1 MPTWNWA
8 MFTLKKKSMAVNNY
22 QPTEAMAAAAR
33 RGLRLRENSSASN
46 RGGTAVGLA
55 RARQFAN
62 KESVSLDV
70 VKRTYSFLS
79 RARVYYKPGTD
90 TPGTQ
95 AYLLWGGPAGLV
107 WARNILEKE
116 RQDD

>member
-1 MPTWNWA
+1 
-8 MFTLKKKSMAVNNY
+8 MAETY

-33 RGLRLRENSSASN
+33 RGLKMRMESAPSA

-55 RARQFAN
+55 RARQFSRG
-62 KESVSLDV
+62 ESVSLDI

-79 RARVYYKPGTD
+79 RARTYYRPGTN

-95 AYLLWGGPAGLV
+95 AYLLWGGPAALA
-107 WARNILEKE
+107 WARRILDQIDQAK
-116 RQDD
+116 